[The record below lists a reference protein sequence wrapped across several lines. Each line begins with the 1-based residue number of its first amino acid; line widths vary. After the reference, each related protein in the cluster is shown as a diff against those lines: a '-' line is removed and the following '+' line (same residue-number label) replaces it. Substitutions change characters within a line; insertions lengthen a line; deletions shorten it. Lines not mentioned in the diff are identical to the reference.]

1 MDSNTKIKDMPVIQS
16 ILSRAEESIYT
27 ATGFNVKVVLNDEQL
42 IFGPGVGIGDL
53 MNTCT
58 KKMCSIWKVSHYDI
72 FDNTR
77 KREKVAMRQIVFHY
91 IKYKYPSISV
101 TAIGEHFGGYDH
113 TTIIHNIAKA
123 KSYIGNYD
131 PIFNSYF
138 EPIKHLY
145 NEHK

>member
-1 MDSNTKIKDMPVIQS
+1 MPVIQS
-16 ILSRAEESIYT
+16 ILHRAEENIYT

-42 IFGPGVGIGDL
+42 NLKPGVGIDDL
-53 MNTCT
+53 INTCT
-58 KKMCSIWKVSHYDI
+58 KALCSIWEVSQYDI

-91 IKYKYPSISV
+91 IKHKYPSIALA
-101 TAIGEHFGGYDH
+101 TIGDYFGGYDH

-123 KSYIGNYD
+123 KGYIGNDD

-145 NEHK
+145 NDQI